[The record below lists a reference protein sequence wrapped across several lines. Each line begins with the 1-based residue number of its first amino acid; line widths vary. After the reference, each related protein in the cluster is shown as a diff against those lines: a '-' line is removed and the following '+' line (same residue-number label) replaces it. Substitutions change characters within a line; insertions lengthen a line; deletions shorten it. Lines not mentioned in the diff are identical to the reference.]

1 MTYLE
6 LCVRVREES
15 GVSGTGPAST
25 INQIGVLAKIVGW
38 VRDADL
44 DIQRFKTDWK
54 FLWRRAQSA
63 LVLGQQ
69 SYSAAELALSDLK
82 DLSRFWV
89 NDQPM
94 RIVDWDEWVDRY
106 EPQGTSGPNNSG
118 LPQVVTIAPDGSFMF
133 YPVPDSAYS
142 TRTDYFK
149 MPVALNGDSD
159 VSAIP
164 TAYHDCIVQ
173 KALIYYGKFEEDQNL
188 IQLAS
193 LEYEQ
198 KLTELCRDYL
208 PKMGFAPSP
217 YARGPN

>member
-44 DIQRFKTDWK
+44 DIKRFKNDWK
-54 FLWRRAQSA
+54 FLWRRTQSA

-69 SYSAAELALSDLK
+69 SYTAIDLSLSDLK

-89 NDQPM
+89 NDQPV
-94 RIVDWDEWVDRY
+94 RIVNWDEWVDRY
-106 EPQGTSGPNNSG
+106 EPQGTGQG
-118 LPQVVTIAPDGSFMF
+118 MPQVVTIAPDDSFMF

-142 TRTDYFK
+142 TRVDYFK
-149 MPVALNGDSD
+149 MPVALSGDSD
-159 VSAIP
+159 VSVIP

-173 KALIYYGKFEEDQNL
+173 KALIYYGRFEEDQAL
-188 IQLAS
+188 IQLATMQ
-193 LEYEQ
+193 YEQ
-198 KLTELCRDYL
+198 KLSELCRDFL
-208 PKMGFAPSP
+208 PKMGFA
-217 YARGPN
+217 RGPY

>member
-25 INQIGVLAKIVGW
+25 TNQIGVLAKIVGW

-44 DIQRFKTDWK
+44 DIKRFKNDWK
-54 FLWRRAQSA
+54 FLWRRTQSA

-69 SYSAAELALSDLK
+69 SYTAIDLSLSDLK

-89 NDQPM
+89 NDQPV
-94 RIVDWDEWVDRY
+94 RIVNWDEWVDRY
-106 EPQGTSGPNNSG
+106 EPQGTGQG

-149 MPVALNGDSD
+149 MPISLSGDSD
-159 VSAIP
+159 MSVIP
-164 TAYHDCIVQ
+164 AAYHDCIVQ
-173 KALIYYGKFEEDQNL
+173 KALIYYGIFEEDQAL
-188 IQLAS
+188 IQLATMQ
-193 LEYEQ
+193 YEQ
-198 KLTELCRDYL
+198 KLSELCRDYL
-208 PKMGFAPSP
+208 PKMGFA
-217 YARGPN
+217 RGQY

>member
-44 DIQRFKTDWK
+44 DIQRLKTEWK
-54 FLWRRAQSA
+54 FLWRRTQSA

-69 SYSAAELALSDLK
+69 SYTAIDLSLSDLK

-89 NDQPM
+89 NGQPVSV
-94 RIVDWDEWVDRY
+94 VDWDEWVDRY
-106 EPQGTSGPNNSG
+106 EPQGTGQG

-149 MPVALNGDSD
+149 MPVALSGDSD
-159 VSAIP
+159 VSVIP

-173 KALIYYGKFEEDQNL
+173 KALIYYGRFEEDQAL
-188 IQLAS
+188 IQLATMQ
-193 LEYEQ
+193 YEQ
-198 KLTELCRDYL
+198 KLSELCRDFL
-208 PKMGFAPSP
+208 PKMGFA
-217 YARGPN
+217 RGPY

>member
-25 INQIGVLAKIVGW
+25 INQVGVLAKIIGW

-63 LVLGQQ
+63 LVVGQQ
-69 SYSAAELALSDLK
+69 SYSATELSLSDLK
-82 DLSRFWV
+82 DINRFWV
-89 NDQPM
+89 NDTPV
-94 RIVDWDEWVDRY
+94 RVVDWDEWVDRY
-106 EPQGTSGPNNSG
+106 EPQGTGQG
-118 LPQVVTIAPDGSFMF
+118 MPQVVTIAPDLSFMF

-149 MPVALNGDSD
+149 MPVALTADSD

-164 TAYHDCIVQ
+164 AAYHDCIVQ

-198 KLTELCRDYL
+198 KLSELCRDYL
-208 PKMGFAPSP
+208 PKMGFA
-217 YARGPN
+217 RGPY